1 MSRNLGIFTSE
12 KDFMYYLIT
21 FIVPRALQPVLYKA
35 VFHGGL
41 KSMWS
46 SVMEVKIE

>member
-1 MSRNLGIFTSE
+1 MTVAAGYIEYMSN
-12 KDFMYYLIT
+12 DF
-21 FIVPRALQPVLYKA
+21 VSRAVQPVLYKS

-46 SVMEVKIE
+46 SVMEVGKSL